1 MGSYTQKAAIARCKH
16 DDSQGT
22 VCNCK
27 EVCFSSQAFG
37 TSRFFQPKKQ
47 GTRFRFLEPKKS
59 QSKIIKQLNLGPY
72 CLKVRELK
80 RWSYLTWS
88 FTPTSSLHRRHF
100 LASIRETFQSSG
112 KESEI
117 NCGPKSIQFTHQHIN
132 LLPAFA
138 AWRNHRFHVSAM
150 KHLRRCALAL
160 LVALPM
166 CLAHSEDVPCP
177 SHPDVSKYVNDIY
190 DNIW

>member
-117 NCGPKSIQFTHQHIN
+117 NCGPKSIQFTHQSSPSICGLKKSSISRFSHET
-132 LLPAFA
+132 FA
-138 AWRNHRFHVSAM
+138 AMCAGTARGAAHVP
-150 KHLRRCALAL
+150 R
-160 LVALPM
+160 P
-166 CLAHSEDVPCP
+166 
-177 SHPDVSKYVNDIY
+177 
-190 DNIW
+190 